1 MGKRA
6 HTLSVIII
14 SFNEEDRIRNCLESV
29 KDVADEIIVV
39 DSGSVDKTVE
49 IAREYTDKVIVTDW
63 PGYGPQ
69 KQRALDLATG
79 DWVLS
84 IDCDEVLD
92 ARMQQ
97 ALHELMNQS
106 RIAEVAFKLPWGVTL
121 YGKRLNWG
129 RSARAP
135 LRLFRREGARF
146 TMAQVHETVL
156 VPEGKIGKLPGR
168 LLHYTHR
175 DFGHALEKSAK
186 YAWLGAKKRYEAGR
200 HGGGLFVA
208 WLRSKWVFFH
218 IYILR
223 GGFLDGQVG
232 FLVAMTYS
240 QGSFNK
246 YAGLWT
252 LRRIDKMKA
261 RQEKKHLKVS

>member
-106 RIAEVAFKLPWGVTL
+106 RIAEVAFKLPWGLL
-121 YGKRLNWG
+121 YMESGWTGDVAREH
-129 RSARAP
+129 RSGFFDAKVLASQWR
-135 LRLFRREGARF
+135 RCMKLF
-146 TMAQVHETVL
+146 
-156 VPEGKIGKLPGR
+156 
-168 LLHYTHR
+168 
-175 DFGHALEKSAK
+175 
-186 YAWLGAKKRYEAGR
+186 
-200 HGGGLFVA
+200 
-208 WLRSKWVFFH
+208 
-218 IYILR
+218 
-223 GGFLDGQVG
+223 
-232 FLVAMTYS
+232 
-240 QGSFNK
+240 
-246 YAGLWT
+246 
-252 LRRIDKMKA
+252 
-261 RQEKKHLKVS
+261 